1 MIPPSTVK
9 TIIIKLLL
17 VIQTDKVYYNVLNE
31 KVNRFLKLSQ
41 RLVVIQALDDLV
53 TSSGLHEHIHDTWI
67 DVRKVTTDQDTD
79 TKDDN
84 QVLPGALKQV
94 VFVKE
99 NYLKLLFPKLVGCI

>member
-41 RLVVIQALDDLV
+41 GLVVIQALDDLV

-84 QVLPGALKQV
+84 R
-94 VFVKE
+94 FHSD
-99 NYLKLLFPKLVGCI
+99 FPVTIS

>member
-1 MIPPSTVK
+1 MYSRAASAKFATTIPPTTVK

-31 KVNRFLKLSQ
+31 KVNRFLRLFSAVQ
-41 RLVVIQALDDLV
+41 RFVVIQALDDLV
-53 TSSGLHEHIHDTWI
+53 TSSGLHERIHDTWI

-84 QVLPGALKQV
+84 RFHSNSPVSG
-94 VFVKE
+94 
-99 NYLKLLFPKLVGCI
+99 II